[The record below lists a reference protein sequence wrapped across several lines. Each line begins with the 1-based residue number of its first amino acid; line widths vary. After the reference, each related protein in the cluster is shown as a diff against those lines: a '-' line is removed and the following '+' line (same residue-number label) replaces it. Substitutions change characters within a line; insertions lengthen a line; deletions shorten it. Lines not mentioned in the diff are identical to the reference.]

1 MWINKL
7 IKGRLSVII
16 KNRDYKLIYKQMD
29 KNLLKIR
36 FVSFGWGVFSLI
48 VLAIV
53 GVLSSPAFKEL
64 VLTNFGSSV
73 WTGFLFLLLPELV
86 KHLRNLAEIKKL
98 GGLEDKKI
106 FLI

>member
-1 MWINKL
+1 MWITKL
-7 IKGRLSVII
+7 IKVRLGIII

-36 FVSFGWGVFSLI
+36 AVSFGWGVFSLF
-48 VLAIV
+48 VMAIA
-53 GVLSSPAFKEL
+53 GVLMSPAFKEL
-64 VLTNFGSSV
+64 VLDNFGSSV

-86 KHLRNLAEIKKL
+86 KHLRNLAEVKKL
-98 GGLEDKKI
+98 GSEDKKI